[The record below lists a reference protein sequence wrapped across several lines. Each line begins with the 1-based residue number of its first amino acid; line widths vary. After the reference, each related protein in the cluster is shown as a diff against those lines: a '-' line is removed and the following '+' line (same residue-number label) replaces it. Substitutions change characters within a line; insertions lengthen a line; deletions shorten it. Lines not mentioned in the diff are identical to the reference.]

1 MSASNQ
7 EPRALG
13 SAIHVRELVFLLAL
27 STPFSGVIGC
37 SKPRPKNY
45 SKLITVFDERPFQM
59 FCAGRP
65 RPPQTG
71 LHGYAEWSIGGNR
84 QAAYQ
89 RTRLD
94 TLDLPQ
100 KDVPALTVAAELNN
114 IVQIAG
120 ANQDDWKVQFCAQGE
135 GNTVDEA
142 DSNLQKVS
150 VQRSG
155 SLLTLG
161 RNGVNNGGTLLLT
174 GPAGA
179 PLTVHSDVAVEIHD
193 MDGPVRV
200 SALGR
205 ATILNTTGR
214 VEALAMAIDFAGSQG
229 SVFLNSWQDIDF
241 KITATRFRG
250 SLGANAQHDVH
261 AYLPPGFQ
269 TSVAVLVDDPKDF
282 ICRADFCSKIK
293 KSREGGLYQFT
304 YNGAQGTSDRIG
316 MRSMDAQVVLET
328 IP

>member
-13 SAIHVRELVFLLAL
+13 SAIHVRGLVFLLAL
-27 STPFSGVIGC
+27 SAPLSGVIAC
-37 SKPRPKNY
+37 SKPRPKHY
-45 SKLITVFDERPFQM
+45 PMPFTVFDERPFQM
-59 FCAGRP
+59 FCADRP
-65 RPPQTG
+65 SQPQTG
-71 LHGYAEWSIGGNR
+71 AHEYGEVFMVGSR
-84 QAAYQ
+84 QASYK

-94 TLDLPQ
+94 TLDLSRQ
-100 KDVPALTVAAELNN
+100 EVPALTLAAELNN
-114 IVQIAG
+114 FVQIAG

-142 DSNLQKVS
+142 DGNLQKVS
-150 VQRSG
+150 MQRSG

-161 RNGVNNGGTLLLT
+161 RTGIHNSGTLLLT
-174 GPAGA
+174 APAGA
-179 PLTVHSDVAVEIHD
+179 PLTVHSDVPVEIHD
-193 MDGPVRV
+193 VDGPVRV

-229 SVFLNSWQDIDF
+229 SVFLNSWQDINF
-241 KITATRFRG
+241 KITATQFRG

-261 AYLPPGFQ
+261 AYFPPGFQ
-269 TSVAVLVDDPKDF
+269 TSVAVLVDHPKDF

-293 KSREGGLYQFT
+293 KSREGGLYRFT
-304 YNGAQGTSDRIG
+304 YNGTQGTSDGIG